1 MDGNVS
7 ITNHIIHFILGVVSF
22 RFGIVTGLF
31 LLYQLI
37 DGIKFGYNVTYKKN
51 ESDDIPL
58 DLLYFSLGALSIRF
72 LLHLHTF

>member
-7 ITNHIIHFILGVVSF
+7 ITNHIIHFILGVISF

-37 DGIKFGYNVTYKKN
+37 DGIKFGFKVTYKKN

-58 DLLYFSLGALSIRF
+58 DLLYFSLGALSIRILTNF
-72 LLHLHTF
+72 IK

>member
-7 ITNHIIHFILGVVSF
+7 ITNHIIHFILGVISF

-37 DGIKFGYNVTYKKN
+37 DGIKFGYKVTYKKN
-51 ESDDIPL
+51 QSDDIPL
-58 DLLYFSLGALSIRF
+58 DLLYFSLGALSIRVLTNF
-72 LLHLHTF
+72 VK

>member
-7 ITNHIIHFILGVVSF
+7 ITNHIIHFILGVISF

-37 DGIKFGYNVTYKKN
+37 DGIKFGYKVTYKKN
-51 ESDDIPL
+51 QSDDIPL
-58 DLLYFSLGALSIRF
+58 DLLYFSLGALSIR
-72 LLHLHTF
+72 LLINFIK

>member
-7 ITNHIIHFILGVVSF
+7 LTNHIIHFILGLLSF
-22 RFGIVTGLF
+22 KYSIITGLF

-37 DGIKFGYNVTYKKN
+37 DGIKFAYKVTYKKN

-58 DLLYFSLGALSIRF
+58 DLLYFSLGALFMRF
-72 LLHLHTF
+72 LKKLF

>member
-7 ITNHIIHFILGVVSF
+7 ITNHIIHFILGVISF

-37 DGIKFGYNVTYKKN
+37 DGIKFGYKVTYKKN

-58 DLLYFSLGALSIRF
+58 DLLYFSLGALSIR
-72 LLHLHTF
+72 LLTNFIK

>member
-7 ITNHIIHFILGVVSF
+7 ITNHIIHFILGVISF
-22 RFGIVTGLF
+22 RFGIVTCLF

-37 DGIKFGYNVTYKKN
+37 DGIKFGYKVTYKKN

-58 DLLYFSLGALSIRF
+58 DLLYFSLGALSIR
-72 LLHLHTF
+72 LLTNFIK

>member
-7 ITNHIIHFILGVVSF
+7 ITNHIIHFILGVISF

-37 DGIKFGYNVTYKKN
+37 DGIKFGFKVTYKKN

-58 DLLYFSLGALSIRF
+58 DLLYFSLGALSIR
-72 LLHLHTF
+72 LLTNFIK

>member
-7 ITNHIIHFILGVVSF
+7 ITNHIIHFILGLISF
-22 RFGIVTGLF
+22 RYGIVTGIF

-37 DGIKFGYNVTYKKN
+37 DGIKFGFKVTYKKN

-58 DLLYFSLGALSIRF
+58 DLLYFSLGALSIRILTNF
-72 LLHLHTF
+72 VK